1 MTYELC
7 ATLSRKTGMFVK
19 ALEQFPS
26 SLSYHNLVRALTN
39 TPKVVTVASCNSFVF
54 LSNVGD
60 ENRGFGEF

>member
-1 MTYELC
+1 
-7 ATLSRKTGMFVK
+7 MFVK

-26 SLSYHNLVRALTN
+26 SLSYHKLVRALTN